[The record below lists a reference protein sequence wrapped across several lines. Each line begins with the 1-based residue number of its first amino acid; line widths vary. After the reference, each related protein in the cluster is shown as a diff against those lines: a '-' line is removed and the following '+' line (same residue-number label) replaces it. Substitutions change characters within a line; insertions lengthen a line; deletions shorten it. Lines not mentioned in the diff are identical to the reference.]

1 MKKFNIIGIGELLW
15 DILPDGKEL
24 GGAPTNFSF
33 HINNLGGNATIISAV
48 GNDKPGKEA
57 IARLEEKNINFLV
70 QTTDYPT
77 GTVSVALQHGIPN
90 YIIHEN
96 VAWDYIRFDTDSLSQ
111 LPNVHAVCFGSLAQR
126 SETSYTSI
134 QNLLKSMDDQV
145 LKVFDINLRQYYFNK
160 KIIKSSLFC
169 ANILKLN
176 DEELEILKKMFD
188 LPEMD
193 EIACTVLLNRFDL
206 KILALTKGKKSSL
219 LLTKDEISLHKTPKV
234 DVVDTIGAGDSFTA
248 VLVMGLLNKKPLRV
262 IHTEA
267 AVYAAEV
274 CKKRGATTL

>member
-1 MKKFNIIGIGELLW
+1 MNKFNIIGVGELLW
-15 DILPDGKEL
+15 DLLPDGKEL

-33 HINNLGGNATIISAV
+33 HINRLGGNATLISAV
-48 GNDKPGKEA
+48 GNDKQGDEA
-57 IARLEEKNINFLV
+57 ITILKKNNIRLLI

-77 GTVSVALQHGIPN
+77 GTVTVSLQDGIPF

-96 VAWDYIRFDTDSLSQ
+96 VAWDYILFDANSLYQ
-111 LPNVHAVCFGSLAQR
+111 LPKVHAICFGSLAQR
-126 SETSYTSI
+126 SEISGTSI
-134 QNLLKSMDDQV
+134 QNILKSMDDCV
-145 LKVFDINLRQYYFNK
+145 LKVFDINLRQHYFNK
-160 KIIKSSLFC
+160 NIIKNSLSF

-176 DEELEILKKMFD
+176 NEELGILKKMFD

-206 KILALTKGKKSSL
+206 KVLALTKGSKGSL
-219 LLTKDEISLHKTPKV
+219 LLTKDEISSFKTPKV

-248 VLVMGLLNKKPLRV
+248 ALVMGLLNKKPLKL
-262 IHTEA
+262 IHKEA
-267 AVYAAEV
+267 AHYAAEV